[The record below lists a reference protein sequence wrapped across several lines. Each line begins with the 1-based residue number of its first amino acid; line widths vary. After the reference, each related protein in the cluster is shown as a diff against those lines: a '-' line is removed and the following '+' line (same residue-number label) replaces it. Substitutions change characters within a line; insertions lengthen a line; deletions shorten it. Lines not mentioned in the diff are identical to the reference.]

1 MKEESETEYID
12 QLKREIRC
20 LRRANTN
27 ADRGPG
33 YLLKSVYSTHIKLCE
48 RIDMT
53 VDWGECYHE
62 FGFCIL
68 FAKLESSCDF
78 CSVNL
83 SSHYIYQLSRKIPCF
98 SDLKDS
104 DDESP
109 TKSIGNGEEKT
120 ESKTPDFFDSEMFE
134 WTQRPCSPELFSTP
148 EKTKAGYKELNT
160 IEDDECVVASPTQ
173 GAPTGEAVASETVKA
188 VNCEQGNE
196 NIDEELAPVKAKSS
210 KNRNKSKKS
219 KRKSKRN
226 TGIAKEK
233 CAKISTDE
241 VLGDVC
247 MDLGEV
253 AEVSNQSVKCATNS
267 TATNV
272 RNKICSKNKKARFNS
287 SDADTVTDD
296 LHEAIEANSENH
308 ATKET
313 ATKWGTSLDDQHTN
327 EKIRKLDIQLKQ
339 TNTRSLK
346 GDTVAAAAIV
356 VVEEVQK
363 NENQENGKA
372 STKSPAQTDLQVDPP
387 RTSELEERA
396 RNKPRNA
403 KILGKRNCAG
413 EFGNQKRLNFADD
426 SVKGVSVAEVVV
438 ESSKVDDPPKTSE
451 LEKRATDKH
460 RDTKIVGKRVK
471 FSTDTS
477 VKTGSVGKVLDE
489 SNKAVAW
496 ENQTSKQS
504 QDSSDNASRTKKKCE
519 NFPVKIQCAFCQSS
533 TESEDS
539 GKMLHYV
546 NCKPVADY
554 NKGSHVIHSHS
565 NCTEWAPNVY
575 FEKDTAVNLGTEVAR
590 SKRIKCSC
598 CGIKG
603 ASLGC
608 YENSCRKSFH
618 VPCAK
623 MVPQCRWD
631 TVRELCAAMPYHSS
645 SKLPNEVAGSVGQRR
660 KKSIPKTGE
669 TEVVVQHGLNI
680 SQAWN
685 SLGSSK
691 KWVLCCSVLTDA
703 EKEIV
708 SEFTRIAGVPVSKT
722 FGTIVTHIIASTD
735 KRIKAFLQA
744 MEPVAEE
751 QYEVKVDIHG
761 IEDKPRLGKLRV
773 QKKQPNFNGL
783 NFYFFG
789 EFVPSYKGDLQ
800 NLVIAAGGTV
810 LHRKPIKGDLG
821 LSLSDSSTST
831 FIIYSLDSTICNRR
845 KDEARAL
852 AGSSGTKFAGHPWLL
867 DSIAACKLQ
876 RLT

>member
-1 MKEESETEYID
+1 MMRALLNPSEI
-12 QLKREIRC
+12 
-20 LRRANTN
+20 
-27 ADRGPG
+27 
-33 YLLKSVYSTHIKLCE
+33 
-48 RIDMT
+48 
-53 VDWGECYHE
+53 
-62 FGFCIL
+62 
-68 FAKLESSCDF
+68 
-78 CSVNL
+78 
-83 SSHYIYQLSRKIPCF
+83 
-98 SDLKDS
+98 
-104 DDESP
+104 
-109 TKSIGNGEEKT
+109 
-120 ESKTPDFFDSEMFE
+120 EMFE

-173 GAPTGEAVASETVKA
+173 GAPTGQAVASETVKA

-196 NIDEELAPVKAKSS
+196 NIDEELAP
-210 KNRNKSKKS
+210 
-219 KRKSKRN
+219 
-226 TGIAKEK
+226 
-233 CAKISTDE
+233 CAKISSDE
-241 VLGDVC
+241 VLGDIC

-287 SDADTVTDD
+287 SGADTVTDD

-313 ATKWGTSLDDQHTN
+313 ATKWGTSLDDQHTKSIQKN
-327 EKIRKLDIQLKQ
+327 SEKIRKLDIQLKQ

-346 GDTVAAAAIV
+346 GNTVAAAAVV

-387 RTSELEERA
+387 RT
-396 RNKPRNA
+396 
-403 KILGKRNCAG
+403 
-413 EFGNQKRLNFADD
+413 LNFADD

-438 ESSKVDDPPKTSE
+438 ESSKVVDPPKTSE
-451 LEKRATDKH
+451 LEKRATYKH
-460 RDTKIVGKRVK
+460 RDTKIVGDKSCMQELRVGKRVK

-489 SNKAVAW
+489 SNKAVAK
-496 ENQTSKQS
+496 ENQ
-504 QDSSDNASRTKKKCE
+504 ASNNCR
-519 NFPVKIQCAFCQSS
+519 ICAFCQSS

-546 NCKPVADY
+546 NGKPVADY
-554 NKGSHVIHSHS
+554 NKG
-565 NCTEWAPNVY
+565 APNIY
-575 FEKDTAVNLGTEVAR
+575 FGKDTAVNLGTEVAR

-623 MVPQCRWD
+623 MVPQCRRD
-631 TVRELCAAMPYHSS
+631 TVSGLSKTEVREA
-645 SKLPNEVAGSVGQRR
+645 
-660 KKSIPKTGE
+660 
-669 TEVVVQHGLNI
+669 EVVVQHGLNI

-691 KWVLCCSVLTDA
+691 KWVLCCSGLTDA

-708 SEFTRIAGVPVSKT
+708 SEFARIAGVLVSKT
-722 FGTIVTHIIASTD
+722 FGTNVTHIIASTD
-735 KRIKAFLQA
+735 TSGACKRTLKFLLGILDGKWILNIDCKDA
-744 MEPVAEE
+744 MNTNHLLSGLKLSYKPWILLLRSNMKSKLISMES
-751 QYEVKVDIHG
+751 
-761 IEDKPRLGKLRV
+761 EDKPRLGRLRV
-773 QKKQPNFNGL
+773 QKKQPKLFTGL

-821 LSLSDSSTST
+821 LSSSDSSTAT
-831 FIIYSLDSTICNRR
+831 FIIYSLDVPDECDPRRKSTICNRR